1 MARWWMMGS
10 AGEGFIKFRI
20 YRRLENTYFTVNEWR
35 AETGPF
41 IWRRTSIETNAPR
54 NPMPDL
60 KEGGQR
66 ASRLLPD
73 PCEPAPV
80 DLKAKA
86 GSGLR
91 FQREAAL
98 EEGNF

>member
-1 MARWWMMGS
+1 
-10 AGEGFIKFRI
+10 
-20 YRRLENTYFTVNEWR
+20 
-35 AETGPF
+35 
-41 IWRRTSIETNAPR
+41 
-54 NPMPDL
+54 MPDL

-98 EEGNF
+98 EEGNFQF